1 MISPDWNNSA
11 ALVSVASKLDLH
23 AGATKSTWS
32 AYSAARLSTTGNS
45 RLHVGHHSAQKTR
58 YTGLAPS
65 ERVYV
70 PPSPSWRVKSGARG
84 RSDVVSVTS
93 GSDVVVSS
101 GWVDWVVAG
110 SPIEEV
116 VAGPSEVL
124 VVVSLLADEQAER
137 TSARAGMTRMS
148 RRTAKTLEQATYIR
162 CKSAPGAGTPVSLY
176 NRRPVPN
183 TTLYF
188 AYGSLL
194 DPHRISEAAP
204 GARFLFTAH
213 YPETKLDFVATTR
226 NGAVPTL
233 TKESG
238 HTVWGGVFEVPDEA
252 VDSLT
257 RAEEAEGRK
266 AGFDLKAVDREG
278 NKHDCLTFIAVGE
291 VNGDPRPDP
300 EYLESM
306 INGARHWSLPAGWVM
321 GLEDLS
327 DDAFF

>member
-1 MISPDWNNSA
+1 M
-11 ALVSVASKLDLH
+11 
-23 AGATKSTWS
+23 
-32 AYSAARLSTTGNS
+32 
-45 RLHVGHHSAQKTR
+45 
-58 YTGLAPS
+58 
-65 ERVYV
+65 
-70 PPSPSWRVKSGARG
+70 KSGARG
-84 RSDVVSVTS
+84 RFDVVSVTPD
-93 GSDVVVSS
+93 SDVLVSP
-101 GWVDWVVAG
+101 GWVGRVVAG
-110 SPIEEV
+110 SPAEDEV
-116 VAGPSEVL
+116 TRSSPML
-124 VVVSLLADEQAER
+124 VVVSLPPDEHAER
-137 TSARAGMTRMS
+137 TSANVDMARMS
-148 RRTAKTLEQATYIR
+148 RRTVRTLGHAPYIR
-162 CKSAPGAGTPVSLY
+162 RKCLLDAGTPDSLY

-213 YPETKLDFVATTR
+213 YPETKLDFVATSS

-257 RAEEAEGRK
+257 RAEEAEGRT

-300 EYLESM
+300 DYLESM